1 MIELL
6 RDLLK
11 VMLIWG
17 DIQDVEK
24 DLWITQIGIVITII
38 PEDMQV
44 KLVLNYMEYLIGRRS
59 LNIKIKNDGRRN
71 IGMFCILL

>member
-59 LNIKIKNDGRRN
+59 LNIKINLKVWVL
-71 IGMFCILL
+71 GMF